1 MKTKIRDR
9 KWCSVDAHKI
19 INANP
24 ELNWVNVYHFKRFV
38 IDRYRVH
45 KRKDISNLPA
55 PWTKNPVIKEFKFT
69 NVRREH
75 DRQTRYLI
83 DNITHNPELTL
94 EDKIV
99 NTFLFRSWNNWSTLK
114 DFGFPYP
121 SKRLYDPKLKEK
133 VRPRYKKLSKAEP
146 DRLWYN
152 NAYNQGGTKHAWK
165 FPAGDGYQRAYKES
179 EAKKYSDWEADIP
192 LRPFHVGVWL
202 GQQNIVDKLLKAK
215 DQQEAFDIIKS
226 VRGFADFLAYQVFV
240 DLTYIEDF
248 PFSEN
253 EFVIAGPGCKRGL
266 DYIFKD
272 RDGMSYEECIF
283 WLRDHINADII
294 QDYTLPGL
302 EYSIFNCDELAKV
315 EDRHEIRRVV
325 YEPIKLFNDL
335 PEYDRCMNVMSIENC
350 MCELSKYIRAVEGTG
365 RPRNKYKPTIE
376 PTIEPT
382 DIDRYPGETEDIL
395 KKIREAGE

>member
-1 MKTKIRDR
+1 MKTKSRDKIYCGVR
-9 KWCSVDAHKI
+9 KNIILSAEPVLDWDA
-19 INANP
+19 
-24 ELNWVNVYHFKRFV
+24 VYHFKTFL
-38 IDRYRVH
+38 IERYRIH
-45 KRKDISNLPA
+45 KRKDVKGKPA
-55 PWTKNPVIKEFKFT
+55 PWTKNDILKEYKFT

-83 DNITHNPELTL
+83 DNISNNPDLTL

-99 NTFLFRSWNNWSTLK
+99 NTFLFRSWNNWATLK

-121 SKRLYDPKLKEK
+121 AARIYNPKLKEDI
-133 VRPRYKKLSKAEP
+133 RPLFHSLQDQQP

-179 EAKKYSDWEADIP
+179 EAKKYDDWEPDIP

-202 GQQNIVDKLLKAK
+202 KKQDIVDRLLHSK
-215 DQQEAFDIIKS
+215 DQLEAFKVIKS

-253 EFVIAGPGCKRGL
+253 EFTIAGPGCKKGL

-272 RDGMSYEECIF
+272 KDEMTYEECLF
-283 WLRDHINADII
+283 WLRNEINTDT
-294 QDYTLPGL
+294 DFVPSLL
-302 EYSIFNCDELAKV
+302 NRDELDVLEEHYTGTSCLYYDPAT
-315 EDRHEIRRVV
+315 
-325 YEPIKLFNDL
+325 LFADL
-335 PEYDRCMNVMSIENC
+335 PEYDRCVNVMSLENC
-350 MCELSKYIRAVEGTG
+350 MCELSKYIRTVRGKG
-365 RPRNKYKPTIE
+365 RPRNHYIPNKE
-376 PTIEPT
+376 V
-382 DIDRYPGETEDIL
+382 
-395 KKIREAGE
+395 